1 MWIIN
6 KSQIIQNLYICF
18 LLYNQTDRRLRYSK
32 TTLDKLEQ
40 LFKEQLYTVR
50 YEKGNFNSGYC
61 LVEQKKMAV
70 VNKFYDIEGRINI
83 LLDILFTIS
92 IDEALF
98 SDKTL
103 HVYKQIAKD
112 QEANLNELV
121 EM

>member
-1 MWIIN
+1 M
-6 KSQIIQNLYICF
+6 
-18 LLYNQTDRRLRYSK
+18 RYSK
-32 TTLDKLEQ
+32 NTLEKLEQ

-70 VNKFYDIEGRINI
+70 VNKFYDVEGRINI
-83 LLDILFTIS
+83 LMDILFSIS

-103 HVYKQIAKD
+103 QVYKQIAKE
-112 QEANLNELV
+112 QEANLSELV